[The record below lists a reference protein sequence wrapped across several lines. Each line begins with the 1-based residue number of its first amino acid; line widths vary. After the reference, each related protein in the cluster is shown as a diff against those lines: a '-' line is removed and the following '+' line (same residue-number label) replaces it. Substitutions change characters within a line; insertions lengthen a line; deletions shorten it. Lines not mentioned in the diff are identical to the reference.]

1 VLVSL
6 RLLLPF
12 TAGRVQVFLFA
23 LTLVMGG
30 LFQRKGQWYIDYYY
44 RGRRQREKVGP
55 SKGQAV
61 QALAVRKSEI
71 AQGKFKLLP
80 KRGAPIFDVLADK
93 YSELVSIHK
102 RGHHVEKHILKAL
115 KAYFGKYRVSDLTA
129 EDAEK
134 YKTKRS
140 QVVRPAT
147 VNRGLTLAKHMLA
160 KAVEWEMIAENP
172 FRGVRN
178 LDVPKRDERVLSA
191 NEEVKL
197 LAACDR
203 VRSRLLRPLVVLALN
218 TGMRRGELLGLE
230 WSRVDFDQR
239 TVRIINAKSETGR
252 RVIPMN
258 GTVHSL
264 LSDLANRAASP
275 LVFPSNRKPGEK
287 LLDLKK
293 GFKKAVQLA
302 GIQKLRFHDT
312 RHTFAT
318 RLIRAGVDIIT
329 VQKLLGHSKITMT
342 ERYAHSLADVKMAA
356 VSKLDLAGVCSVPDP
371 NRTPSP
377 SGVVTESEVN
387 SFAAST

>member
-1 VLVSL
+1 MKIVKRNGNFYLD
-6 RLLLPF
+6 F
-12 TAGRVQVFLFA
+12 YF
-23 LTLVMGG
+23 
-30 LFQRKGQWYIDYYY
+30 
-44 RGRRQREKVGP
+44 RGKRIREKVGS
-55 SKGQAV
+55 SKGA
-61 QALAVRKSEI
+61 AVRARSVREGEI
-71 AQGKFKLLP
+71 LQGRFKIVP
-80 KRGAPIFDVLADK
+80 KRGAVTFEVLADK
-93 YSELVSIHK
+93 YSSLVSIHK
-102 RGHHVEKHILKAL
+102 RGHHVERYIIKTLKAH
-115 KAYFGKYRVSDLTA
+115 FGKNRVSDLTV

-140 QVVRPAT
+140 QSVRPAT

-160 KAVEWEMIAENP
+160 KAVEWKMIADNP

-191 NEEVKL
+191 DEEVKL
-197 LAACDR
+197 LAGCNQ
-203 VRSRLLRPLVVLALN
+203 VRSRLLRSLVVLALN

-230 WSRVDFDQR
+230 WSRVDLDQR
-239 TVRIINAKSETGR
+239 TIRILNAKSEAGR

-258 GTVHSL
+258 ATVHSL
-264 LSDLANRAASP
+264 LSDLAKSATSP

-302 GIQKLRFHDT
+302 GIPHIRFHDL
-312 RHTFAT
+312 RHSFAT

-356 VSKLDLAGVCSVPDP
+356 VSKLDLAGVCSVPAP
-371 NRTPSP
+371 NRTPGT
-377 SGVVTESEVN
+377 SGVVAESEVN
-387 SFAAST
+387 SFAASI

>member
-1 VLVSL
+1 MKIVKRNGNFYLD
-6 RLLLPF
+6 F
-12 TAGRVQVFLFA
+12 YF
-23 LTLVMGG
+23 
-30 LFQRKGQWYIDYYY
+30 
-44 RGRRQREKVGP
+44 RGRRVREKVGS
-55 SKGQAV
+55 SKGA
-61 QALAVRKSEI
+61 AVRARSVREGEI
-71 AQGKFKLLP
+71 LQGRFRIVP
-80 KRGAPIFDVLADK
+80 KRGAPTFEILADK
-93 YSELVSIHK
+93 YSSLVSIHK
-102 RGHHVEKHILKAL
+102 RGHHVERYILKTL
-115 KAYFGKYRVSDLTA
+115 KAHFGRYRVSDLTV

-140 QVVRPAT
+140 RSVRPAT

-160 KAVEWEMIAENP
+160 KAVEWKMIADNP

-178 LDVPKRDERVLSA
+178 LEVPKRDERVLSTG
-191 NEEVKL
+191 EEIKL

-230 WSRVDFDQR
+230 WSRVDLDR
-239 TVRIINAKSETGR
+239 RMIRILNAKSEAGKR
-252 RVIPMN
+252 DIPMN
-258 GTVHSL
+258 ATVHSL
-264 LSDLANRAASP
+264 LSDLAKRATSP

-302 GIQKLRFHDT
+302 GISHIRFHDM
-312 RHTFAT
+312 RHSFAT

-356 VSKLDLAGVCSVPDP
+356 VTKLDLAGVCSVPDP

-387 SFAAST
+387 SFVAST